1 MRKAII
7 AVDSAFARAVLANVQ
22 NTAGRPPTVINPKAA
37 ATGAKTGAINSI
49 TISES
54 LRSLL
59 DLIAEVRGVRC
70 AMPRC

>member
-22 NTAGRPPTVINPKAA
+22 NSAGRPPTVIIHKAV

-54 LRSLL
+54 L
-59 DLIAEVRGVRC
+59 
-70 AMPRC
+70 

>member
-1 MRKAII
+1 LASREKGNKQVPRKDYMRKAII

-22 NTAGRPPTVINPKAA
+22 NTAGRPPTVINPKAV

-54 LRSLL
+54 FWT
-59 DLIAEVRGVRC
+59 
-70 AMPRC
+70 